1 LGKDGNNPEPVQ
13 DVLQQKEKQI
23 LALKE
28 LEVFLQEK
36 TELNE
41 KVTKLNDQIRLLKC
55 QLEKMDKKEKAEAPE
70 IISTVVTTPLV
81 MSQSEQASEELANTL
96 SQLNLASF
104 DSSLFCCYD
113 FFRLSLLSLS
123 LLFLCFRG
131 ELTSSVSR
139 CYLSFSFWLPPDGAS
154 FPSFFRCYLLSLLLA
169 SGGVALYHPL
179 ALLFPSSFPTSGS
192 AESLISFSFI

>member
-1 LGKDGNNPEPVQ
+1 MGKDGNNPEPVQ

-41 KVTKLNDQIRLLKC
+41 KVTSLNDQIRLLKC

-104 DSSLFCCYD
+104 DSSLFCCY
-113 FFRLSLLSLS
+113 LSLAS
-123 LLFLCFRG
+123 
-131 ELTSSVSR
+131 LTSSVSR
-139 CYLSFSFWLPPDGAS
+139 CYLSLASSGGLLSF
-154 FPSFFRCYLLSLLLA
+154 LLSLLSPLLP
-169 SGGVALYHPL
+169 GGVALYHPL